1 MAQLFVATSMGQNEG
16 QNDDDKVIV
25 SKESEMSLWMKQNNL
40 PDTIAHTLKENE
52 IFSLQDLTIFESEQE
67 IREFVNSLGLK
78 FVTKK
83 KFISAIQRLMKQNTN
98 KQNELQIS
106 SKANNNEKKQNI
118 PLSNDDQK
126 QPLQQKQIEWKS
138 VEISSSPQKI
148 SIESNK
154 NEDIKIQ

>member
-67 IREFVNSLGLK
+67 IKEFVNSLGLK
-78 FVTKK
+78 YVTKK
-83 KFISAIQRLMKQNTN
+83 EIYFSNPTI
-98 KQNELQIS
+98 NETKHQ
-106 SKANNNEKKQNI
+106 
-118 PLSNDDQK
+118 
-126 QPLQQKQIEWKS
+126 
-138 VEISSSPQKI
+138 
-148 SIESNK
+148 
-154 NEDIKIQ
+154 